1 MRPAWLM
8 PARRIASGPIR
19 GIRRAVG
26 LGRKDGPPARLI
38 ACLKRVAL
46 VGTRRGAATVRM
58 VSSDA
63 ASRPSK
69 SFPCSAKAR
78 STDVRAS
85 LKQTFGGLVL
95 ALAQRQPRRALLHF
109 EGSF

>member
-1 MRPAWLM
+1 MQPAWLM
-8 PARRIASGPIR
+8 PAQQSAGEPISEI
-19 GIRRAVG
+19 GHAIG
-26 LGRKDGPPARLI
+26 SGRKDRPPARLI
-38 ACLKRVAL
+38 ACLNRVAL

-78 STDVRAS
+78 STDVRAG
-85 LKQTFGGLVL
+85 LKQTFGGPVF
-95 ALAQRQPRRALLHF
+95 ALAQRQPRRA
-109 EGSF
+109 